1 MSTIQKIDRRDFVK
15 LFGLASGGIILG
27 CSVAADS
34 KDFIPSAHITGF
46 NPNLFIHL
54 QKKWKYYFNCLPFR
68 NGTRY

>member
-34 KDFIPSAHITGF
+34 KDFIPLEAKEGF
-46 NPNLFIHL
+46 HPNLFVHL
-54 QKKWKYYFNCLPFR
+54 QKKTEILL
-68 NGTRY
+68 